1 MIKNIQKIIKDDIS
15 AALKNPVVL
24 IVLIALIILPSLYS
38 VINIYACWDPYEDT
52 DNINFIIVN
61 NDNPVTV
68 NGTTY
73 AYGDMVVD
81 ELKNRGI
88 SEDNIF
94 YIYQALTTSTTFL
107 ISSSV
112 ITGEIGRL
120 IIVLCISSVI
130 G

>member
-52 DNINFIIVN
+52 DNINFSIVN
-61 NDNPVTV
+61 NDKPVTV

-73 AYGDMVVD
+73 A
-81 ELKNRGI
+81 
-88 SEDNIF
+88 
-94 YIYQALTTSTTFL
+94 
-107 ISSSV
+107 
-112 ITGEIGRL
+112 
-120 IIVLCISSVI
+120 
-130 G
+130 

>member
-81 ELKNRGI
+81 ELKNN
-88 SEDNIF
+88 SNFNWVYKDEDEARESLKNGTD
-94 YIYQALTTSTTFL
+94 YAA
-107 ISSSV
+107 
-112 ITGEIGRL
+112 
-120 IIVLCISSVI
+120 IIIPEDFSKDILS
-130 G
+130 